1 MNLKITRLRTHQKNI
16 VRYEG
21 LLKTKLTD
29 AERQFVE
36 KRLSEE
42 RLAMAMLQFM
52 SPSGS
57 KNYDAPGEAP
67 E

>member
-36 KRLSEE
+36 KRL
-42 RLAMAMLQFM
+42 AMAMLEFM

-57 KNYDAPGEAP
+57 KNYDAPREAP